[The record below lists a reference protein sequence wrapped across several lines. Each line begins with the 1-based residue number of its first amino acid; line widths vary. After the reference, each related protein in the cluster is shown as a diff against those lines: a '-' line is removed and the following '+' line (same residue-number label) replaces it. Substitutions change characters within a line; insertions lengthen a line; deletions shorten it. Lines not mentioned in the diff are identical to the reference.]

1 MTRTETKPGS
11 KGAKSKENS
20 ESTNKAKITEILTDS
35 EKFQAHIQEIDDA
48 LINGPAISSVTNATN
63 DDHDCRTKDL
73 ADNMLT
79 GLRSGGMTVEVSLDQ
94 SPQTMVSLGSGPINM
109 GLSSNGPINMSLS
122 SNNPHPR
129 TWKRILTGPKITNST
144 SEDTHAGNKR
154 GAHNHANTDLVSTSK
169 KKKIDTEVV
178 EMSKLLAMEFTE
190 TAVAARQ
197 HRRDQ

>member
-1 MTRTETKPGS
+1 
-11 KGAKSKENS
+11 
-20 ESTNKAKITEILTDS
+20 
-35 EKFQAHIQEIDDA
+35 
-48 LINGPAISSVTNATN
+48 
-63 DDHDCRTKDL
+63 
-73 ADNMLT
+73 
-79 GLRSGGMTVEVSLDQ
+79 MTVEVSLDQ

-109 GLSSNGPINMSLS
+109 GLSSNGPIT
-122 SNNPHPR
+122 NNPPPR
-129 TWKRILTGPKITNST
+129 TWKRILTGPKITNSS

-190 TAVAARQ
+190 TAVAVRQ